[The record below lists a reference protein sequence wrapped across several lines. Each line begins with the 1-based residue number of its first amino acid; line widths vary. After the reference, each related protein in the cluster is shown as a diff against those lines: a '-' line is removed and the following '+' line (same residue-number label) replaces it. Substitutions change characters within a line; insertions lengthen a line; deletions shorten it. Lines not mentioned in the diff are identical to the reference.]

1 MPSNLSFSKHSDT
14 GSFYT
19 EIHKQVRKAAN
30 FSGKPPTVEEFRHWL
45 ESTIEGPAKL
55 SFLDAGC
62 GVHGLNARECIAAGF
77 ASGAAIDINPDA
89 ISLNQDI
96 GAEFGSVLDIP
107 FKDSSFDF
115 VICSGV
121 VHHTPDPEKA
131 INEIYRVLKPGGF
144 AYISIYAFRHSL
156 FHFIVLALRAFATVI
171 PFSIAHRL
179 LRSIPAGNNF
189 FMDHAYV
196 PILWLYRDKEMRNL
210 LSRVGFSL
218 KEDFPTSFDIFS
230 RWPLGFLLS
239 GGGLMR
245 VYILQ
250 KENTANDGVKE
261 TPL

>member
-1 MPSNLSFSKHSDT
+1 MPSNLSFSNFSDT

-19 EIHKQVRKAAN
+19 EIHKQIREMSSS
-30 FSGKPPTVEEFRHWL
+30 SGKPPTVEEFRHWL
-45 ESTIEGPAKL
+45 KSAIRYPARL

-107 FKDSSFDF
+107 FNDCNFDF
-115 VICSGV
+115 VVCSGV
-121 VHHTPDPEKA
+121 IHHTPDPEKA
-131 INEIYRVLKPGGF
+131 INEIYRVLKPGGL

-156 FHFIVLALRAFATVI
+156 FHCAVLALRVFARNV

-189 FMDHAYV
+189 LLDHAYV
-196 PILWLYRDKEMRNL
+196 PILWLYRDSEMKNL
-210 LSRVGFSL
+210 LNKAGFTL
-218 KEDFPTSFDIFS
+218 KDDFSASFDIFS
-230 RWPLGFLLS
+230 RWPLGSIMS

-245 VYILQ
+245 IYICQ
-250 KENTANDGVKE
+250 KETAALDGGSFIE
-261 TPL
+261 N

>member
-1 MPSNLSFSKHSDT
+1 MPSNLSFSNFSDT

-19 EIHKQVRKAAN
+19 EIHKQIRKTAGS
-30 FSGKPPTVEEFRHWL
+30 SGKPPTVEEFRQWL
-45 ESTIEGPAKL
+45 ESTIRDPGKL

-77 ASGAAIDINPDA
+77 ASGVAIDINPDA

-96 GAEFGSVLDIP
+96 DAKFGSVLDIP
-107 FKDSSFDF
+107 FRDSSFDF
-115 VICSGV
+115 VVCSGV
-121 VHHTPDPEKA
+121 IHHTPDPEKA
-131 INEIYRVLKPGGF
+131 INEIYRVLKPGGL

-156 FHFIVLALRAFATVI
+156 FHFVVLALRAFARIV

-196 PILWLYRDKEMRNL
+196 PILWLYRDSEMKSL
-210 LSRVGFSL
+210 LNRAGFSL
-218 KEDFPTSFDIFS
+218 KKDFPASFDIFS
-230 RWPLGFLLS
+230 RWPLGSILS

-245 VYILQ
+245 IYVCQ
-250 KENTANDGVKE
+250 K
-261 TPL
+261 